1 MSIRPVVL
9 NGMIQRTD
17 DVGQMKQNE
26 IHKPIVDQQNGQQM
40 IQKKEAV
47 AAHTVMDPNKN
58 EKLNNQA
65 DAKEEGKGF
74 YYKSNS
80 SKKKK
85 SDSKDGA
92 VIKKNVSSSGFD
104 MKV

>member
-17 DVGQMKQNE
+17 DVGQIKQNE
-26 IHKPIVDQQNGQQM
+26 IQKPVVDQQNIQQAV
-40 IQKKEAV
+40 QKKEEA
-47 AAHTVMDPNKN
+47 AAHTVLDPNKN
-58 EKLNNQA
+58 EKLQNHA
-65 DAKEEGKGF
+65 DAKEGGNGL
-74 YYKSNS
+74 YYKQQS

-85 SDSKDGA
+85 A
-92 VIKKNVSSSGFD
+92 VKEEGTVVKKTMESHGFD